1 MDCDYNKKVGLRIFN
16 LRKDLKMSRA
26 ELGKILNLHESTIKR
41 YEDGCI
47 KALDIDK
54 IKDFSNAL
62 NTTPAYLMGWEEEK
76 ATDQTF
82 LLNDQDVKLIKNFKK
97 LNDTGKNK
105 VIDYAE
111 DLSSNPQ
118 YQIPSPV
125 SHFAKESPLLFAAS
139 AEDRSPENIALMES
153 EFDDFDD
160 I

>member
-1 MDCDYNKKVGLRIFN
+1 MEMSAKIKMLRNDLGMTLEEVGNIVGVGKSTV
-16 LRKDLKMSRA
+16 RKWENGLISNMR
-26 ELGKILNLHESTIKR
+26 R
-41 YEDGCI
+41 
-47 KALDIDK
+47 DK
-54 IKDFSNAL
+54 IAKLAEAL
-62 NTTPAYLMGWEEEK
+62 HTTPAYLMGWEEK
-76 ATDQTF
+76 KISDPTL

-125 SHFAKESPLLFAAS
+125 SHFAENPPLLFAAS